1 MSLSHLFVADVD
13 GTLLTD
19 KGQVA
24 PEDLDAIR
32 RAQDAGVGFTLAS
45 GRLPERLLPVAD
57 RLNLILPA
65 IAADGALTVCTVTGQ
80 VLSAR
85 NLDLSALHDGIALLQ
100 GQGLG
105 VFLLA
110 SDGIFAHK
118 GDARRFGFSGVWGT
132 LRPLEEAADVL
143 QLIAIG
149 EESVVQ
155 RARWTVEGTD
165 ADVTTFQVGSSP
177 WWALR
182 IRPAGTDKVHALAA
196 LARELKIPRE
206 RVAAIGDWYNDM
218 GMLGWSGRS
227 FAMATAP
234 DEVKKVARQ
243 VLDVP
248 AGRGGGVAV
257 ALRQLA
263 WP

>member
-13 GTLLTD
+13 GTLLTAE
-19 KGQVA
+19 GQVA
-24 PEDLDAIR
+24 SEDSDAIR

-45 GRLPERLLPVAD
+45 GRMPERLLPLAD

-65 IAADGALTVCTVTGQ
+65 IAADGALTICTVTGQ
-80 VLSAR
+80 VLNASH
-85 NLDLSALHDGIALLQ
+85 LHLPAQDDVIASLQ
-100 GQGLG
+100 DQHLG

-118 GDARRFGFSGVWGT
+118 TDARRFGLSGAWGT
-132 LRPLEEAADVL
+132 LRPLEEAGEVL
-143 QLIAIG
+143 QLIALG
-149 EESVVQ
+149 D
-155 RARWTVEGTD
+155 RAAIRQARLMVDGTGAD
-165 ADVTTFQVGSSP
+165 ATTFQVGSSP

-182 IRPAGTDKVHALAA
+182 LRPAGTDKAHALAA

-218 GMLGWSGRS
+218 GMLAWCGRS
-227 FAMATAP
+227 FAMASAP
-234 DEVKKVARQ
+234 DQVKKTAGQ

-248 AGRGGGVAV
+248 AGRGGGVAA
-257 ALRQLA
+257 ALRHLA